1 MADQEEQPTRNWAD
15 VNEEAEEGEGEAIG
29 ESPLPNLEQQE
40 EKKVIPP
47 QPKRVKNKYGDFV
60 VTNVFVKEKEVAKTV
75 APELEES
82 EEEESSSEEEP
93 EQQEPE
99 EEKSK

>member
-1 MADQEEQPTRNWAD
+1 M
-15 VNEEAEEGEGEAIG
+15 
-29 ESPLPNLEQQE
+29 
-40 EKKVIPP
+40 IPP